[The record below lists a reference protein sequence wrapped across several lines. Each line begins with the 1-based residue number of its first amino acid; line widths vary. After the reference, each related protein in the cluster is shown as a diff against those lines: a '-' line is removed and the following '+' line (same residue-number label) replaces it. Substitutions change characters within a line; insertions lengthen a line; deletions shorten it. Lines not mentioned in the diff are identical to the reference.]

1 MIIPY
6 VELQL
11 GPSTK
16 NSGQKGE
23 TSIRCRVLNNLTS
36 NWLVVIPQR
45 GTSPGVLK
53 GFEVWQNRHSMQYF
67 LTQKKEA
74 WVLHVEELVCRCD
87 ICLQL
92 RAEASPR
99 AFTGGFSSTSSP
111 QLQSGAPTR
120 FFWAEFGS

>member
-53 GFEVWQNRHSMQYF
+53 GFAVWQNRLSNGVF
-67 LTQKKEA
+67 FKGDWAKKEA
-74 WVLHVEELVCRCD
+74 WVLHVEELVCLCAH
-87 ICLQL
+87 LPSAQ
-92 RAEASPR
+92 
-99 AFTGGFSSTSSP
+99 G
-111 QLQSGAPTR
+111 
-120 FFWAEFGS
+120 